1 MKPNGVIEHRRRRK
15 TQFMD
20 WTGSNVDTYRQ
31 ERTCAHSHT
40 HTHVTKPKQ
49 STLID
54 RLLRLWLPIRL
65 PSSVTHKHTHPLP
78 QLSIYLISLHCAATK
93 QKEEREIESWLDI
106 ILFHISF
113 NQCFIFV
120 VCSVRLLN
128 SQGSGLISIGTCD
141 SKNTGRHGTVGHCT

>member
-1 MKPNGVIEHRRRRK
+1 MEWSNIDGGEKLNLWIELEATWIPTDRSAHA
-15 TQFMD
+15 
-20 WTGSNVDTYRQ
+20 
-31 ERTCAHSHT
+31 RTHT
-40 HTHVTKPKQ
+40 HTHTRNKAKAIH
-49 STLID
+49 ID
-54 RLLRLWLPIRL
+54 RPPPETVTSHQTPIERDTQTHYHSF
-65 PSSVTHKHTHPLP
+65 PFTSSHFIVLP
-78 QLSIYLISLHCAATK
+78 QNRRK
-93 QKEEREIESWLDI
+93 REIESWLDI

>member
-1 MKPNGVIEHRRRRK
+1 MKKWIRQKMKPNGVIEHRRRRK

-93 QKEEREIESWLDI
+93 QKEEIDRKLAGYHFISHFIQSVFYFCCVFSKALKQSRFRFD
-106 ILFHISF
+106 FHWDLRF
-113 NQCFIFV
+113 
-120 VCSVRLLN
+120 
-128 SQGSGLISIGTCD
+128 
-141 SKNTGRHGTVGHCT
+141 